1 MATMPSYLLK
11 LLAEKTYIYIVDVL
25 QYFHP
30 DFRDCSLIVR
40 FYLRY
45 KNLINFAM
53 SPQQGGMLYNN
64 YIPAVS
70 QMLSN

>member
-1 MATMPSYLLK
+1 MATVPSYLLK

-53 SPQQGGMLYNN
+53 STQ
-64 YIPAVS
+64 
-70 QMLSN
+70 